1 MTRAGHRPQEAEHA
15 LCELFEAYQ
24 DGNLEAFERLY
35 AALEDELRG
44 FFRARCHDAQR
55 VDDLLQ
61 DTFLQIHRSRSA
73 YMRGRPLR
81 PWVYTIA
88 TRVFQMHLRTI
99 RRRESPEAE
108 RLSDREEPAALLH
121 EERTVTRLVIADALA
136 QVSVDRRTAFL
147 LHHGRGLSF
156 REIAAKLGIR
166 TSAAKLRSSRAAGQ
180 RRKLLQSGDASG
192 D

>member
-1 MTRAGHRPQEAEHA
+1 

-24 DGNLEAFERLY
+24 DGKLEAFDSLY
-35 AALEDELRG
+35 SALEGELRR
-44 FFRARCHDAQR
+44 FFCARCHDTQR

-73 YMRGRPLR
+73 YIRGRLVR

-99 RRRESPEAE
+99 RRRESPE
-108 RLSDREEPAALLH
+108 SDRLPDREDPAAPVH
-121 EERTVTRLVIADALA
+121 EERTVTRLAIADALA

-147 LHHGRGLSF
+147 LHHCRGFSF
-156 REIAAKLGIR
+156 REIAVKLGIQP
-166 TSAAKLRSSRAAGQ
+166 SAAKLRSSRAAGQ
-180 RRKLLQSGDASG
+180 LRKLLQSGDIAG